1 MGYFPVTIGQKT
13 INENDLKRQL
23 VENTKSQNTSQEE
36 MENLKNQNT
45 TLSRQVEHLEHQIL
59 NYKETISSSHQ
70 TTKAIREEI
79 IQKDKLITNLQH
91 QIDLLEKQVRN
102 IKTDYRKRLLGEY
115 QVKVDLKEKKKEN
128 DVFIKSIKSDEKNII
143 QLHKEKDTIIK
154 EKNTICVKLKRKSNE
169 CQKIQDKLTTLQ
181 KSYDSIEK
189 QYGDSMQNIRLMKI
203 EIQNLQ
209 TEKDVLVAERETASR
224 LRHELLQIHRVLNQE
239 RIKGKALQEQLLT
252 PINVHR

>member
-1 MGYFPVTIGQKT
+1 MEF
-13 INENDLKRQL
+13 
-23 VENTKSQNTSQEE
+23 TKSQNTFQEE
-36 MENLKNQNT
+36 IENFKNQNT
-45 TLSRQVEHLEHQIL
+45 TLQRQVDQFEHQIV
-59 NYKETISSSHQ
+59 NHKDTISQSNETI
-70 TTKAIREEI
+70 KVIREEI
-79 IQKDKLITNLQH
+79 LQKDKLITNLQP

-102 IKTDYRKRLLGEY
+102 IKIDYRKRQLGEY
-115 QVKVDLKEKKKEN
+115 QVKSDLKEKKKEN
-128 DVFIKSIKSDEKNII
+128 DIFTKSIKCDEKTIT
-143 QLHKEKDTIIK
+143 QLRKEKDTIIK

-169 CQKIQDKLTTLQ
+169 CQRIQDKLTTLQ
-181 KSYDSIEK
+181 KSFESIEK

-224 LRHELLQIHRVLNQE
+224 LRHELLQIHRLLNQE